1 MEYSKVRGFHWL
13 TWTVIG
19 LSALLLAG
27 LAVAIVYQS
36 NVGIVVGLMAG
47 ILQYV
52 FLLVFIG
59 IVACII
65 GGRLKAWLETW
76 LERYLD
82 ALVEQKSKN
91 LDAGAK
97 LAVLNEKIEGMKDKI
112 DRIEGVLVKISE
124 QE

>member
-1 MEYSKVRGFHWL
+1 MEYSNVRGFHWL

-19 LSALLLAG
+19 LLALLLVG
-27 LAVAIVYQS
+27 LAIAIVYQS

-65 GGRLKAWLETW
+65 GGRLKAWMETW

-82 ALVEQKSKN
+82 ALVEQKSRDT
-91 LDAGAK
+91 DAGAK
-97 LAVLNEKIEGMKDKI
+97 LAVLDEKIEGMKDKI
-112 DRIEGVLVKISE
+112 DRIEGVLVKISD